1 MTLNNKKTVVIGS
14 GAGYS
19 GDRIE
24 PAEELVR
31 SGKLDYICFECL
43 AERTIALAQL
53 KKSQD
58 PLDGYDP
65 LLIERMERMLP
76 LCYENKVKLITNM
89 GAANPLA
96 ALEKTLEIARKHNLK
111 GLKIAAVYGDDVA
124 DVVKD
129 IDPILLET
137 QKPLSESIDK
147 IVSANAY
154 LGIESIL
161 PALKQGADVIITGRV
176 SDPALFL
183 APLVHEFDWD
193 LEEWTL
199 LGKGTVVGHLLE
211 CAGQVTGGYYAEPG
225 KKEVPDF
232 ANLGFPYMEVAENG
246 DAVVTKLSNQGGKV
260 VPSTCKEQLIYE
272 IHDPTQYKTPDVT
285 ADFSK
290 VSFATVGED
299 RVRISGGDGNP
310 RPEQLK
316 VSIGYHGGFIGEGAI
331 GYAGPGA
338 VARAELAADTVRQR
352 LENIGAKYSEIRFDL
367 VGVNALHRE
376 ASSTDNY
383 EPYEVLLR
391 VAAKTDTAKDA
402 ALIGRE
408 VETLYTNGP
417 AGGGGATKGVREIIA
432 VMSAFIPRHM
442 VTRQL
447 AVKEVE

>member
-1 MTLNNKKTVVIGS
+1 MTLKNTNTVVIGA

-53 KKSQD
+53 KKTKD

-76 LCYENKVKLITNM
+76 LCHENKVKLITNM

-96 ALEKTLEIARKHNLK
+96 ALDKTLEIARKHNLK

-124 DVVKD
+124 DVVKQ
-129 IDPILLET
+129 IDPVVLET
-137 QKPLSESIDK
+137 ERPLSESIDE
-147 IVSANAY
+147 IVSANTY

-161 PALKQGADVIITGRV
+161 PALRQGADVIITGRV

-183 APLVHEFDWD
+183 APLVYEFGWSLEDWS
-193 LEEWTL
+193 L
-199 LGKGTVVGHLLE
+199 LGKGTVIGHLLE
-211 CAGQVTGGYYAEPG
+211 CAGQITGGYYAEPG
-225 KKEVPDF
+225 KKDVPDF
-232 ANLGFPYMEVAENG
+232 ANLGFPYMEVQENG
-246 DAVVTKLSNQGGKV
+246 DAVVTKLPTQGGKV

-272 IHDPTQYKTPDVT
+272 IHDPSRYLTPDVT

-290 VSFATVGED
+290 VSFEEVGED
-299 RVRISGGDGNP
+299 RVRVSGGDGGP
-310 RPEQLK
+310 KPEELK
-316 VSIGYHGGFIGEGAI
+316 VSIGYHGGYIGEGAI

-338 VARAELAADTVRQR
+338 VARAELAAETVRKR
-352 LENIGAKYSEIRFDL
+352 LEIIGARYSEIRFDL

-376 ASSTDNY
+376 ASDTGSY

-391 VAAKTDTAKDA
+391 VAAKTDTAEEA

-432 VMSAFIPRHM
+432 VMSAFIPREA

-447 AVKEVE
+447 AVKEVA

>member
-1 MTLNNKKTVVIGS
+1 MTLKKGKTVVIGS

-53 KKSQD
+53 KKSKD
-58 PLDGYDP
+58 PMDGYDP
-65 LLIERMERMLP
+65 LLVERMERVLP

-96 ALEKTLEIARKHNLK
+96 ALDKTLEIARKHNLK
-111 GLKIAAVYGDDVA
+111 GLKIAAVFGDDVA
-124 DVVKD
+124 DMVKQL
-129 IDPILLET
+129 DPVLLET
-137 QKPLSESIDK
+137 EKPLSQSLTD
-147 IVSANAY
+147 IVSANTY
-154 LGIESIL
+154 LGVESIL
-161 PALKQGADVIITGRV
+161 PALEQEADVIITGRV

-183 APLVHEFDWD
+183 APLVYEFGWD
-193 LEEWTL
+193 LQDWPT

-211 CAGQVTGGYYAEPG
+211 CAGQITGGYYAEPG

-232 ANLGFPYMEVAENG
+232 ARLGFPYMEVQENG
-246 DAVVTKLSNQGGKV
+246 DAIVTKLANAGGKV
-260 VPSTCKEQLIYE
+260 DCSTCKEQLIYE
-272 IHDPTQYKTPDVT
+272 IHDPTRYLTPDVT

-290 VSFATVGED
+290 VRFEQVGID
-299 RVRISGGDGNP
+299 RVKISGGDGAQKP
-310 RPEQLK
+310 GQLK
-316 VSIGYHGGFIGEGAI
+316 VSIGYHGGYIGEGSI

-338 VARAELAADTVRQR
+338 VARAQLAAETVKER
-352 LENIGAKYSEIRFDL
+352 LKLIGAGYSEIRFDL

-376 ASSTDNY
+376 SSDQDGY

-391 VAAKTDTAKDA
+391 VAAKTETAKDA
-402 ALIGRE
+402 AIIGRE

-417 AGGGGATKGVREIIA
+417 AGGGGATKGTREIIA
-432 VMSAFIPRHM
+432 VMSAFIPRDAL
-442 VTRQL
+442 VPQL
-447 AVKEVE
+447 AIKEVA

>member
-1 MTLNNKKTVVIGS
+1 MTLKDSNTIMIGS

-24 PAEELVR
+24 PAEELVK

-53 KKSQD
+53 KKTKD

-65 LLIERMERMLP
+65 LLVERMERMLP
-76 LCYENKVKLITNM
+76 LCHENKVKLITNM

-96 ALEKTLEIARKHNLK
+96 ALEKTLEIAKKHNLK

-124 DVVKD
+124 DLVKQL
-129 IDPILLET
+129 DPVLLET
-137 QKPLSESIDK
+137 ERPLSESIDE
-147 IVSANAY
+147 IVSANTY
-154 LGIESIL
+154 LGVESIL

-183 APLVHEFDWD
+183 APLVHEFGWS
-193 LEEWTL
+193 LEDWTL
-199 LGKGTVVGHLLE
+199 LGKGTVIGHLLE
-211 CAGQVTGGYYAEPG
+211 CAGQITGGYYAEPG
-225 KKEVPDF
+225 KKDVPDF
-232 ANLGFPYMEVAENG
+232 ANLGFPYMEVQANG
-246 DAVVTKLSNQGGKV
+246 DAVVTKLPTQGGKV

-272 IHDPTQYKTPDVT
+272 IHDPTKYLTPDVT

-290 VSFATVGED
+290 VCFETAGDD
-299 RVRISGGDGNP
+299 RVRISGGDGTQ

-316 VSIGYHGGFIGEGAI
+316 VSVGYHGGYVGEGAI

-338 VARAELAADTVRQR
+338 VSRAKLAADTVQKR
-352 LENIGAKYSEIRFDL
+352 LEIIGAKYSEIRFDL

-376 ASSTDNY
+376 VSAADNC

-391 VAAKTDTAKDA
+391 VAAKTETAKDA

-432 VMSAFIPRHM
+432 VMSTFIPRDA